1 MYVYMALRQQYRG
14 TSGTKR
20 AAETTRSGWS
30 SGLATLMMG
39 LQRRAN
45 GRAMIQWF
53 SSLPCY
59 LTANHR
65 ARAAKSNV
73 SERVNNGCNE
83 NLLSNVGRI
92 NAKTARVESLIVAGI

>member
-1 MYVYMALRQQYRG
+1 VAYRVMRRGFSVAFGGYMLDFDMVVLRYMSLRDQYTG

-73 SERVNNGCNE
+73 
-83 NLLSNVGRI
+83 
-92 NAKTARVESLIVAGI
+92 

>member
-45 GRAMIQWF
+45 GRHDSMVLIASMFFDCKSPSPGCQVKR
-53 SSLPCY
+53 L
-59 LTANHR
+59 R
-65 ARAAKSNV
+65 A
-73 SERVNNGCNE
+73 SEQ
-83 NLLSNVGRI
+83 
-92 NAKTARVESLIVAGI
+92 